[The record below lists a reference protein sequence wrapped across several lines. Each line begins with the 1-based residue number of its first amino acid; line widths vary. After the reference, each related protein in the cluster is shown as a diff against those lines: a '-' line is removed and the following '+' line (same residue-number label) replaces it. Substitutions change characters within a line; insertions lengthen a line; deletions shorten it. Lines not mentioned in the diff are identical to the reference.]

1 MIIEAIVSTMN
12 RDGQINFAPMGVLW
26 ETQPRIRPYRDT
38 VTYRNLAVTGEGV
51 INITDDVLIFAQSA
65 LSAVSFDYFPAKVV
79 RGAVLR
85 ESCYYYEFV
94 VRRVSEEGERAEFWV
109 EVVSQGRLRDFLGFN
124 RGKNAVIEAT
134 ILATRVG
141 LHDPHRIREELERLS
156 IIAQKTGGSEE
167 KEAMELLMEYVR
179 THTGGMSRKR
189 PGSSKEV
196 ISP

>member
-12 RDGQINFAPMGVLW
+12 RNGQVNFAPMGVLW

-38 VTYRNLAVTGEGV
+38 VTYRNLAATGEGV

-65 LSAVSFDYFPAKVV
+65 LSAVSFDYFPARVI

-85 ESCYYYEFV
+85 ESCYYYEFA

-134 ILATRVG
+134 ILATRIG
-141 LHDPHRIREELERLS
+141 LQDPHRFREELERLS
-156 IIAQKTGGSEE
+156 TIVQKTGGPKE
-167 KEAMELLMEYVR
+167 KEAMELVMEYVR
-179 THTGGMSRKR
+179 THTGDSSRER

-196 ISP
+196 ASL

>member
-1 MIIEAIVSTMN
+1 MIIEAIASTMN
-12 RDGQINFAPMGVLW
+12 RNGQVNFAPMGVLW
-26 ETQPRIRPYRDT
+26 EAQPRIRPYRDT
-38 VTYRNLAVTGEGV
+38 VTYRNLAATGEGV

-65 LSAVSFDYFPAKVV
+65 LSGVTFDHFPARVI

-134 ILATRVG
+134 ILATRIG

-156 IIAQKTGGSEE
+156 TIAQKTGGPKE
-167 KEAMELLMEYVR
+167 KEAMELVMEYVR
-179 THTGGMSRKR
+179 THTGGMGRKR

-196 ISP
+196 VSP